1 MDKCTVSQRA
11 SDALT
16 ASAMKITLM
25 LAFLLVAVDVCVC
38 TALSYVALH
47 PVYTRDHPPLLVQS
61 SGVFVWSQLIFFS
74 VLAAGVFRKADDFLE
89 THHDNSG
96 AGAKIPSVLSSAVW
110 AGTLLIAVIW
120 IIGVT
125 ADLARLWWLVWAAL
139 FLTWILFSRLFLL
152 ACRRHLALRGSP
164 KQKIAIIGA
173 RDCLTRLAAL
183 LAKDL
188 CVATV
193 IDHSTISGH
202 ALAEGLATVIALA
215 RDGVI
220 SLVVLATDEIDPPR
234 AFVDIIERLKA
245 APVRVALCN
254 SPSSSSG
261 LLGLAGFV
269 SVAGIPMRLLADRP
283 LTSRDM
289 HVKMLVDKLG
299 ALLLLVLVLPLLLAI
314 ALAILLD
321 TGGPIIFQQPRNG
334 WCGSLF
340 TVFKFRTMR
349 HAPGQHLLYQTQRGD
364 PRCTRVGLLLR
375 RTSLDELPQLWNVL
389 RGDMSLVGPRPHADS
404 MHASE
409 RVNCGTMADYVQRQ
423 RVKPGLTGWA
433 QVHGLR
439 GAIDTPEKLIQ
450 RVEYDRY
457 YIENW
462 SFWLDLKILAK
473 TPWAV
478 LSRENAF

>member
-16 ASAMKITLM
+16 VPATKNTLM
-25 LAFLLVAVDVCVC
+25 LAFLLIAVDACVC
-38 TALSYVALH
+38 TALSYIALH
-47 PVYTRDHPPLLVQS
+47 PAYTRDHPSLLVQNS
-61 SGVFVWSQLIFFS
+61 SVFVWSQLIFFS
-74 VLAAGVFRKADDFLE
+74 VLAAGVFRKTDDFLE
-89 THHDNSG
+89 IHYDNSG
-96 AGAKIPSVLSSAVW
+96 ADAKIPSVLSSAVC
-110 AGTLLIAVIW
+110 AGTILVAVAW
-120 IIGVT
+120 ITDAT
-125 ADLARLWWLVWAAL
+125 ADPARRWWLVWAVL
-139 FLTWILFSRLFLL
+139 FLAWILFSRLFRL
-152 ACRRHLALRGSP
+152 AYRRHLSVRGSP

-188 CVATV
+188 CVTTV
-193 IDHSTISGH
+193 IDHSTVSGH

-254 SPSSSSG
+254 APSSSE
-261 LLGLAGFV
+261 LFGLAGFV
-269 SVAGIPMRLLADRP
+269 SVGGIPMRLLADRP
-283 LTSRDM
+283 LTPRDM

-299 ALLLLVLVLPLLLAI
+299 ALLLLLLVLPLLLAI
-314 ALAILLD
+314 AMAILLD

-340 TVFKFRTMR
+340 TVLKFRTMR
-349 HAPGQHLLYQTQRGD
+349 HAPGQHLLHQTLRGD

-439 GAIDTPEKLIQ
+439 GAIDTPEKLTQ